1 MKINYQ
7 ILCIALILVVGYL
20 IVNKNTTVN
29 KEEAVL
35 ENIFNRKSVRSYTQE
50 PVSKETLELLVKT
63 GMAAPTA
70 GNMQPWEFIAVN
82 DKEIIKKYASVNKYA
97 QMALEAPA
105 AIVVMANL
113 DTYKSRPDMMGYWPQ
128 DTSAA
133 TQNILLAAEAMG
145 LGAVWTGVYNGGYS
159 QERLE
164 GVKELFNLPENLI
177 PLAIIMIGHP
187 KGENMPKD
195 KWKPEK
201 LYWNK
206 M

>member
-7 ILCIALILVVGYL
+7 ILSIILMLALGYVL
-20 IVNKNTTVN
+20 INKNSAMN

-35 ENIFNRKSVRSYTQE
+35 ATIFERKSVRTFTEE
-50 PVSKETLELLVKT
+50 PVSDEALETLVKA

-70 GNMQPWEFIAVN
+70 GNMQPWEFIVLN
-82 DKEIIKKYASVNKYA
+82 DKELIKKYASVNQYA
-97 QMALEAPA
+97 KMALEAPA
-105 AIVVMANL
+105 AIVVLANL

-133 TQNILLAAEAMG
+133 TQNILLAVEAMG

-159 QERLE
+159 NTRLD
-164 GVKELFNLPENLI
+164 GVRDMLNIPENLV
-177 PLAIIMIGHP
+177 PLNIIMIGHP
-187 KGENMPKD
+187 KGEQMPKD

-201 LYWNK
+201 VYWNK
-206 M
+206 I

>member
-7 ILCIALILVVGYL
+7 ILCITLILALGYV
-20 IVNKNTTVN
+20 IINNNSTMD
-29 KEEAVL
+29 KEEAVMAT
-35 ENIFNRKSVRSYTQE
+35 IFERKSVRSFTEE
-50 PVSKETLELLVKT
+50 PVSDEVLEKLVKA

-70 GNMQPWEFIAVN
+70 GNMQPWEFIVVN
-82 DKEIIKKYASVNKYA
+82 DKNIVKEYAKVNQFA

-105 AIVVMANL
+105 AIVVLANL

-133 TQNILLAAEAMG
+133 TQNILLAVEAMG

-159 QERLE
+159 NIRVD
-164 GVKELFNLPENLI
+164 GVKDMFNLPDNLV
-177 PLAIIMIGHP
+177 PLNIIIIGHP
-187 KGENMPKD
+187 KGEQMPKD
-195 KWKPEK
+195 KWKPER

-206 M
+206 I